1 MKACTFFVLIAAL
14 AVVGCVSQ
22 GQFLDSKQPMAMQTA
37 VSRGQFEMNCPEAT
51 PTVISR
57 EVTVGVASG
66 QFISNCPRLTAVC
79 IAIGCLLSRNWPWDT
94 HPTTA
99 SAAINTKNVQAFIC
113 DLLLFSR
120 ALPWQGLGF

>member
-1 MKACTFFVLIAAL
+1 MTTK
-14 AVVGCVSQ
+14 VVR
-22 GQFLDSKQPMAMQTA
+22 LPQP
-37 VSRGQFEMNCPEAT
+37 AT
-51 PTVISR
+51 PMVYSARWIPFTKGPCRAGWMTSR
-57 EVTVGVASG
+57 EITVGGAWG

-94 HPTTA
+94 HPATA
-99 SAAINTKNVQAFIC
+99 SAAISTQNRQVLNIG